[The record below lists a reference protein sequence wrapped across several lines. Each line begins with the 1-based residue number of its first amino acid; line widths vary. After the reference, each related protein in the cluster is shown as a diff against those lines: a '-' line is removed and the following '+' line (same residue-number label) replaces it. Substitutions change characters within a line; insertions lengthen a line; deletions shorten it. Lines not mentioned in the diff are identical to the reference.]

1 MGFLLGLFIGSTIF
15 ILGLV
20 LGGVWGYG
28 LRLQDEEVEEIVEYK
43 MPELKSEQIKVLL
56 DDFGLLVDTV
66 VECYERKMPL
76 QTTVMSNDGIKLD
89 IIYADKTMH
98 IEQCFNMD
106 NEG

>member
-28 LRLQDEEVEEIVEYK
+28 LKLQDRDKDDYDAI
-43 MPELKSEQIKVLL
+43 PELKSEQIKVLL

-66 VECYERKMPL
+66 AECYEKGMPL
-76 QTTVMSNDGIKLD
+76 QTTVVSNDGIKLD

-98 IEQCFNMD
+98 IEQCFNID

>member
-1 MGFLLGLFIGSTIF
+1 MGFLLGLFIGTSIF
-15 ILGLV
+15 ILGLI

-28 LRLQDEEVEEIVEYK
+28 LHLQDDNK
-43 MPELKSEQIKVLL
+43 SDHDAMPELKSEQIKVLL

-76 QTTVMSNDGIKLD
+76 QTTVMSNDGIQLD